1 MPIQKHICY
10 DLHIVY
16 KKEIHQKAQFQSVS
30 ILFCSSRP
38 SRQFIPA
45 SARYPA
51 SLQRNRQ
58 ESRMKRQAELLT
70 LQERTCVPRANPP
83 PPLLP
88 PSLPPNLCSNPTQ
101 TRTSPTRK
109 VSGLLLLKSFV
120 FFGLN
125 LFNLKL
131 SHYLQVHN
139 FV

>member
-1 MPIQKHICY
+1 
-10 DLHIVY
+10 
-16 KKEIHQKAQFQSVS
+16 
-30 ILFCSSRP
+30 
-38 SRQFIPA
+38 
-45 SARYPA
+45 
-51 SLQRNRQ
+51 
-58 ESRMKRQAELLT
+58 MKRQAELLT

-88 PSLPPNLCSNPTQ
+88 PSLPQNLCSNPTQ